1 MGLSRRSQ
9 RKDGSWALSSR
20 RWRSVGSKLNI
31 MPVVPKSRSFAPIDG
46 RSMGFRK
53 RLNARLFGADYYF
66 TAGETSNKLLNRKAI
81 VNIDGSLEETME
93 SANDPG
99 PNDDRRTFL
108 KNCGKFAVVTPPA
121 VTFLLSTSM
130 SSKAIAASG
139 GKGGGGGGGGGLLGL
154 AVVGAEGAFIAGA
167 P

>member
-9 RKDGSWALSSR
+9 RKDGSWALTSR

-66 TAGETSNKLLNRKAI
+66 
-81 VNIDGSLEETME
+81 
-93 SANDPG
+93 
-99 PNDDRRTFL
+99 
-108 KNCGKFAVVTPPA
+108 
-121 VTFLLSTSM
+121 
-130 SSKAIAASG
+130 
-139 GKGGGGGGGGGLLGL
+139 
-154 AVVGAEGAFIAGA
+154 IAGA
-167 P
+167 PPKKIVAPAEQPAPPPPPPPLDAAPPPAPPPPAPAPERG